1 MKKIFL
7 LSILFLSFTY
17 GIAQDQSPEKV
28 LFVGNSYTYFWNL
41 PKVVN
46 LMATAKDTPLNI
58 RHSTSGGVNLG
69 MHWRGERNLKT
80 RSRIATEKY
89 QKVVLQDHSM
99 RTIQHPDSLLY
110 FGKKLSDEIKAN
122 GGTPYIY
129 MTWARQWNPLMQEQ
143 ISKMYR
149 QLAAEEEA
157 VLVPVGEA
165 WALARQLRPDLNLF
179 DADGSHPGPLGT
191 YLTGCLFF
199 SAFTG
204 QSPEGLPARL
214 VEEDVFGEKTY
225 YLIVPPNDAIFL
237 QQVAAKVLKGE
248 LVSTRTK

>member
-1 MKKIFL
+1 MKQLYVVFF
-7 LSILFLSFTY
+7 LFLSLSLAR
-17 GIAQDQSPEKV
+17 AQDQATEKI

-41 PKVVN
+41 PKVVH
-46 LMATAKDTPLNI
+46 LMATAKDTPLYI

-69 MHWRGERNLKT
+69 MHWRGERSLNT
-80 RSRIATEKY
+80 RIRIANEKF

-99 RTIQHPDSLLY
+99 RSIQYPDSLLY
-110 FGKKLSDEIKAN
+110 FGKRLCDDIKAN

-149 QLAAEEEA
+149 QLAEEEEA

-214 VEEDVFGEKTY
+214 IEEDIYGEKTY

-237 QQVAAKVLKGE
+237 QQVAAKVLQGE
-248 LVSTRTK
+248 IVGVNKY

>member
-1 MKKIFL
+1 MKQL
-7 LSILFLSFTY
+7 LLLPFLFLSFSY
-17 GIAQDQSPEKV
+17 AIGQDQAPEKI

-46 LMATAKDTPLNI
+46 LMATAKDVPLHI

-69 MHWRGERNLKT
+69 MHWRGERDLKT

-89 QKVVLQDHSM
+89 QKVVIQDHSM

-110 FGKKLSDEIKAN
+110 FGKRLCDEIKTN

-149 QLAAEEEA
+149 QLAKQEEA
-157 VLVPVGEA
+157 ILVPVGEA

-199 SAFTG
+199 AAFTG
-204 QSPEGLPARL
+204 QSPEGLPTRL
-214 VEEDVFGEKTY
+214 LEKDAHGERTY
-225 YLIVPPNDAIFL
+225 YLIVPPNDAAFL
-237 QQVAAKVLKGE
+237 QQIAAKVLKKE
-248 LVSTRTK
+248 LVGVKKK